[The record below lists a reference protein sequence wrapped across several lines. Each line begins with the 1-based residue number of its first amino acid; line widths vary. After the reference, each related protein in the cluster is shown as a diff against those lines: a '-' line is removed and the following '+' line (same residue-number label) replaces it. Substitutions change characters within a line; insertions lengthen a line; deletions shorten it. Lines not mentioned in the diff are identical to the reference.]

1 MCQKQKNSNNNDQ
14 CNSSSSYNDA
24 RKIFRICVIALAFV
38 FVLNLIWYG
47 FEQIWVGPPSS
58 LSYADGFQLTIN
70 IIFMCVIAYLQYRI
84 ERKWNDANNEQQKFE
99 KELELK
105 GIISDRIHSLSETNQ
120 LSVTGYIPVSR
131 ENESAVYY
139 TKPIQHIIGSKKYS
153 LLICIEAF
161 GQPSIFPACYTFDDV
176 TLQYCGLNI
185 DKNNMQYNSACLA
198 FGIDDSKCN
207 DEIAN
212 KILSS
217 LINTLYFNQ
226 AGHDFEGIEC
236 CLTAKVKDTSHPAY
250 NMEKKEFSKE
260 KLPFDLEIKFSL
272 FPDSGFCDE
281 FGRFKMRIELNSIS
295 VLEDENTKKDKNTK

>member
-47 FEQIWVGPPSS
+47 IEKIWVGPPSS

-295 VLEDENTKKDKNTK
+295 VLEDENAKKDKNTK

>member
-47 FEQIWVGPPSS
+47 IEKIWVGPPSS

-70 IIFMCVIAYLQYRI
+70 IIFMCVIDYLQYRI

-131 ENESAVYY
+131 EIRRAHV
-139 TKPIQHIIGSKKYS
+139 
-153 LLICIEAF
+153 
-161 GQPSIFPACYTFDDV
+161 
-176 TLQYCGLNI
+176 
-185 DKNNMQYNSACLA
+185 
-198 FGIDDSKCN
+198 
-207 DEIAN
+207 
-212 KILSS
+212 
-217 LINTLYFNQ
+217 
-226 AGHDFEGIEC
+226 
-236 CLTAKVKDTSHPAY
+236 
-250 NMEKKEFSKE
+250 
-260 KLPFDLEIKFSL
+260 
-272 FPDSGFCDE
+272 
-281 FGRFKMRIELNSIS
+281 
-295 VLEDENTKKDKNTK
+295 